1 MKSYA
6 PLRPRGKKTAPPW
19 ATGPRH
25 SLRTD
30 DAEFDACFVSRGERT
45 TAVAWKSNGKWFT
58 VDVQNKRIK
67 SCQRLS

>member
-1 MKSYA
+1 
-6 PLRPRGKKTAPPW
+6 
-19 ATGPRH
+19 
-25 SLRTD
+25 
-30 DAEFDACFVSRGERT
+30 VSRGERT